1 MEGRKLRQRVLGIDA
16 ALHRPAVEFHVGLP
30 DLELLAGGDA
40 DHLLDEIDAG
50 DEFGHGVLDLQAR
63 VHLQEEEA
71 RSWPATNST
80 VPALS

>member
-1 MEGRKLRQRVLGIDA
+1 MRHSTAQPLSFTSACLNG
-16 ALHRPAVEFHVGLP
+16 
-30 DLELLAGGDA
+30 ELLAGGDA
-40 DHLLDEIDAG
+40 DHLLDQVDAG
-50 DEFGHGVLDLQAR
+50 DQLGDRMLDLQAR